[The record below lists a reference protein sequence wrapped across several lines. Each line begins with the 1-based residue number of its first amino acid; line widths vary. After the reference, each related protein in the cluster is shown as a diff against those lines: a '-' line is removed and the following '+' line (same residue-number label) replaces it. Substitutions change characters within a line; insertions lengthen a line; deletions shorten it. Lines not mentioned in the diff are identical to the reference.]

1 MLVQTYWKQRRDGI
15 VFLVFVA
22 HAGAGAIDSVGVV
35 FVRQSNLVL
44 GETSDIGEMVTVDS
58 SGTDPGTQGSE
69 NVIDTVVA
77 GSH

>member
-1 MLVQTYWKQRRDGI
+1 MMVQLYWKQRKDGI

-22 HAGAGAIDSVGVV
+22 HAGAGAIDSVEVV

-44 GETSDIGEMVTVDS
+44 GETSDTGEMVTMDS
-58 SGTDPGTQGSE
+58 SGTDLGTQGSE
-69 NVIDTVVA
+69 PVIDTVVA